1 MNNKDKTRIVNLTSA
16 LYKRDREVSEAC
28 KLLRDVCDILACAQ
42 NALQALRGATL
53 RDEGRRC
60 VVEERI
66 SMAVERCQK
75 FREDH
80 SNPF

>member
-1 MNNKDKTRIVNLTSA
+1 MNNKDQTRIENLTSA
-16 LYKRDREVSEAC
+16 LYKRDREVGEAC
-28 KLLRDVCDILACAQ
+28 KLMRDVCDILACAQ

-66 SMAVERCQK
+66 SMAIEQCRK
-75 FREDH
+75 YREDH